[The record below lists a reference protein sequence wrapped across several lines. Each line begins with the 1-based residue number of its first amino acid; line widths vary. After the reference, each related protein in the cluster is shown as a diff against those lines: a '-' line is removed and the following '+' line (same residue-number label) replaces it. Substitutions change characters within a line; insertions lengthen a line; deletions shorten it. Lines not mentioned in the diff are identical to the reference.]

1 MSAETLIR
9 NEAQLVDDYV
19 MACAEAAEASAR
31 KDAAKQAL
39 VASGASALRGTLNKV
54 RVTLLDGRAITDVKQ
69 MVADGVLSESLVAAY
84 TRHGAPSVRVTVSAL

>member
-1 MSAETLIR
+1 MSTQTLTYD
-9 NEAQLVDDYV
+9 EVQLVDDYIV
-19 MACAEAAEASAR
+19 ACAEAAQAEAR

-39 VASGASALRGTLNKV
+39 VASGASTLRGTLNKV

-84 TRHGAPSVRVTVSAL
+84 TRRGAPSVRVTVSAL